1 MTSEPGKPLESA
13 EEHAGNAPDTIP
25 SDTIYSYNVDDSK
38 TPGGIKVRWK
48 VRVVTGPQ
56 AARYDARQAEAIR
69 EALTWAVR
77 HQDQLRSAQQA
88 P

>member
-1 MTSEPGKPLESA
+1 MWT
-13 EEHAGNAPDTIP
+13 T
-25 SDTIYSYNVDDSK
+25 VK

-77 HQDQLRSAQQA
+77 HQRQLRSTQDT

>member
-1 MTSEPGKPLESA
+1 MEPGQGMPEESA
-13 EEHAGNAPDTIP
+13 EEHAGNSPDTIP
-25 SDTIYSYNVDDSK
+25 SGTIYSYNVDDSK

-77 HQDQLRSAQQA
+77 HKDQLASTQDS

>member
-1 MTSEPGKPLESA
+1 MTPEPGKPQKSA
-13 EEHAGNAPDTIP
+13 EQHAGNSPDTIP
-25 SDTIYSYNVDDSK
+25 GGAIYSYNMDDSK

-56 AARYDARQAEAIR
+56 AARCDARQAEAIR
-69 EALTWAVR
+69 EALTWAAR
-77 HQDQLRSAQQA
+77 HQHQLHSPRDT

>member
-1 MTSEPGKPLESA
+1 
-13 EEHAGNAPDTIP
+13 
-25 SDTIYSYNVDDSK
+25 VDDSK
-38 TPGGIKVRWK
+38 TPGGIKVRFK

-69 EALTWAVR
+69 EALTWAVK
-77 HQDQLRSAQQA
+77 HQDQLRSAQDT

>member
-1 MTSEPGKPLESA
+1 MSTTPGKPQESA
-13 EEHAGNAPDTIP
+13 EEHARHSPQTIP
-25 SDTIYSYNVDDSK
+25 NGTIYSYNVDDSK

>member
-1 MTSEPGKPLESA
+1 MSTTSGKPQDSA
-13 EEHAGNAPDTIP
+13 EEFTDNSPVTIP
-25 SDTIYSYNVDDSK
+25 SSTIYSYNLDDSK
-38 TPGGIKVRWK
+38 TPGGLKVRWK

-77 HQDQLRSAQQA
+77 HQRQLRSA
-88 P
+88 PDTP

>member
-1 MTSEPGKPLESA
+1 MISEPGKPLESA
-13 EEHAGNAPDTIP
+13 EEHARYSPDTIP
-25 SDTIYSYNVDDSK
+25 SGTIYSYNVDDSK

-56 AARYDARQAEAIR
+56 AARCDARQAEAIR
-69 EALTWAVR
+69 EAPTWAVR
-77 HQDQLRSAQQA
+77 HKDQLRSPQDT

>member
-1 MTSEPGKPLESA
+1 MSTTPGKPQDSA
-13 EEHAGNAPDTIP
+13 EEFTGNSPDTIP
-25 SDTIYSYNVDDSK
+25 SGTIYSYNVDDSK

-69 EALTWAVR
+69 EALTWALR
-77 HQDQLRSAQQA
+77 HQRQLRSTRDT

>member
-1 MTSEPGKPLESA
+1 MIPEPEMPYESV
-13 EEHAGNAPDTIP
+13 EEHAGNSLDAIP
-25 SDTIYSYNVDDSK
+25 SGTIYSYNVDDSK

-69 EALTWAVR
+69 EALTWAVK
-77 HQDQLRSAQQA
+77 HQRQLRSTQDT

>member
-1 MTSEPGKPLESA
+1 MPHESA
-13 EEHAGNAPDTIP
+13 EEHAVNSPDAIP
-25 SDTIYSYNVDDSK
+25 GGTIYSYNVDDSK

-77 HQDQLRSAQQA
+77 HKDQLRSPQDT

>member
-1 MTSEPGKPLESA
+1 MTTEPGKPQDSA
-13 EEHAGNAPDTIP
+13 GEFTENSSETIP
-25 SDTIYSYNVDDSK
+25 SGTIYSYNVDDSK
-38 TPGGIKVRWK
+38 TPGRLKVRWK

-77 HQDQLRSAQQA
+77 HQRQLRSTQDT

>member
-1 MTSEPGKPLESA
+1 MTSTPGMPQESA
-13 EEHAGNAPDTIP
+13 EEHARNSPDTIP
-25 SDTIYSYNVDDSK
+25 SGTIYSYNVDDSK

-56 AARYDARQAEAIR
+56 AARYDARQAEAIK
-69 EALTWAVR
+69 EALTWAVK
-77 HQDQLRSAQQA
+77 HQHQLRSPQDS